1 RGPASGLQSVEAGLR
16 LRYEITRRF
25 APYVGWVHERR
36 FGTQADRA
44 RAQDD
49 APRDSRW
56 VAGVRLWF

>member
-1 RGPASGLQSVEAGLR
+1 
-16 LRYEITRRF
+16 
-25 APYVGWVHERR
+25 HERR